1 MLHEPKFQILA
12 GVLLAVFTGGFAMA
26 CQKKTRRGGMAIMAV
41 SGFILVLM
49 FVYWPES
56 STTSP
61 SISTETQGG
70 GTGGVKAGG
79 GGGGK
84 GAPGG
89 SGGTYIEKQYNY
101 GLSTPVPTIP
111 ARPDVTLRF
120 IYPTE
125 PALQL
130 VNQSG
135 VTARDIKWMVVLW
148 NLDMPD
154 HTNPLPIRA
163 QNFDFI
169 MPHSPGGPEGLFD
182 APMAASLV
190 RTGDHLIGSASVS
203 CPDCARGH
211 TFVVYITLGKG
222 GWFTEVLDK
231 TSGEV
236 LTPRHLTRLEIAKYA
251 QTLLSLVPQS
261 ARTPIGEP

>member
-1 MLHEPKFQILA
+1 MITARGKVRLHSLIICSIATVGIVYGAL
-12 GVLLAVFTGGFAMA
+12 GLLKENGLLPYAQT
-26 CQKKTRRGGMAIMAV
+26 
-41 SGFILVLM
+41 
-49 FVYWPES
+49 
-56 STTSP
+56 
-61 SISTETQGG
+61 STEGG
-70 GTGGVKAGG
+70 GTGGVNAGG

-89 SGGTYIEKQYNY
+89 NGGTYIEKQYNY
-101 GLSTPVPTIP
+101 GQSSPAPTTP

-154 HTNPLPIRA
+154 HTNPLPIPA
-163 QNFDFI
+163 TNFDFI
-169 MPHSPGGPEGLFD
+169 MPHSAGGPQGLFD
-182 APMAASLV
+182 APMAAALV
-190 RTGDHLIGSASVS
+190 RAGDHLIGSASVS
-203 CPDCARGH
+203 CPDCAKGR
-211 TFVVYITLGKG
+211 TFIVYITLGQV

-231 TSGEV
+231 TGGV
-236 LTPRHLTRLEIAKYA
+236 VVVPRHFTKSEIAKYA
-251 QTLLSLVPQS
+251 NALLSLVPQS